1 MTAQEFFKDDRFA
14 VQAGVELT
22 EVLPGRARACLRVGR
37 QHLNAGGRTQG
48 GAIFTLADLALAAAA
63 NSRGRLSFSLS
74 ASLTFLR
81 GSGEGDTLWAEASER
96 YTGRTT
102 GYYQVDITNQRG
114 ELVAAFQ
121 TSVFRMDC
129 PVPFDLP

>member
-1 MTAQEFFKDDRFA
+1 M
-14 VQAGVELT
+14 
-22 EVLPGRARACLRVGR
+22 GR

-48 GAIFTLADLALAAAA
+48 GAIFTLADYALSQSA